1 MCNNKDGPRDYH
13 TKQSRSE
20 RQILY
25 DIPYMQNPTY
35 DTMNVS
41 MKQKQ
46 NHRHREEIRGCQGGS
61 RGRERRI
68 RNLGLVDSSEK

>member
-1 MCNNKDGPRDYH
+1 MKTGKNRITGVNLKWFGIELDSFCFY
-13 TKQSRSE
+13 
-20 RQILY
+20 L
-25 DIPYMQNPTY
+25 
-35 DTMNVS
+35 
-41 MKQKQ
+41 KQKQ